1 VTARL
6 ESRQKS
12 SWGGR
17 RKGAGRRPKIPHGDD
32 YEERLAVYEACV
44 TILELLE
51 EEMRKIDPTSRLS
64 FVAYHRSGLERAIEV
79 VERYRASVRME
90 REDPGTRVKFV
101 A

>member
-1 VTARL
+1 VAARL
-6 ESRQKS
+6 ENRQKS
-12 SWGGR
+12 SWGGK
-17 RKGAGRRPKIPHGDD
+17 RKGAGRKPRGDD
-32 YEERLAVYEACV
+32 YEERLAVYEACG

-64 FVAYHRSGLERAIEV
+64 FVAYHRSGLERAIEA

-90 REDPGTRVKFV
+90 REEPGTRVKFV